1 MWIVAWFEL
10 HGLIPARAG
19 KTRGKASPL
28 RAQPAHP
35 RAGGENVVREN
46 LCRNPSGSSPRGR
59 GKHSNS
65 GIRRHRL
72 RLIPARAGK
81 TWNHSTT
88 TDTAAAHPRAG
99 GENDLTEPI
108 IELMPGSSR
117 AGGENIADPL
127 GKSTARGSSPR
138 GRGKHQALRT
148 GMGRGRLI
156 PARAGKTESNGRAV
170 THSGA
175 HPRAGGENPASQ
187 MKKEPLSGSSPRGR
201 GKPKRL
207 ASNGVWS
214 GLIPAR
220 AGKTTRSWITVADE
234 GAHPRAGGE
243 NLSFRPY
250 LSRLVG
256 SSPRGRGKPTVGG
269 AEVREHGLIP
279 ARAGKT
285 PPPRRTGTAPGAHP
299 RAGGENCTPGT
310 RVPVTQGSS
319 PRGRGKPDRLQ
330 RREQAP
336 GLIPARAGKTR

>member
-108 IELMPGSSR
+108 IELMPGSS
-117 AGGENIADPL
+117 
-127 GKSTARGSSPR
+127 PR
-138 GRGKHQALRT
+138 GRGKHRRPSGQV
-148 GMGRGRLI
+148 
-156 PARAGKTESNGRAV
+156 NG
-170 THSGA
+170 
-175 HPRAGGENPASQ
+175 
-187 MKKEPLSGSSPRGR
+187 
-201 GKPKRL
+201 
-207 ASNGVWS
+207 
-214 GLIPAR
+214 
-220 AGKTTRSWITVADE
+220 
-234 GAHPRAGGE
+234 
-243 NLSFRPY
+243 
-250 LSRLVG
+250 
-256 SSPRGRGKPTVGG
+256 
-269 AEVREHGLIP
+269 
-279 ARAGKT
+279 
-285 PPPRRTGTAPGAHP
+285 
-299 RAGGENCTPGT
+299 
-310 RVPVTQGSS
+310 
-319 PRGRGKPDRLQ
+319 
-330 RREQAP
+330 P
-336 GLIPARAGKTR
+336 GLIPARAGKTSSSTYRHGSRSAHPRAGGEN